1 MGGGGTETTTQTSG
15 ISNPAMN
22 AAATTIG
29 NQLNAQL
36 KAGVKPYTGSMVP
49 NLSTQTQQ
57 GVNSIF
63 SAAGNTGGL
72 KAANNW
78 ATGVIGSGGYNP
90 ALTGAQSFYQDTVD
104 SGGYNPALTS
114 AQSGVNRYLSESQAD
129 APGYAALRAKAGDD
143 TLRDVNAIFTSSGR
157 FGSGSHVGNA
167 TESLGNVY
175 AGMDMQNYENRLGR
189 LLGGNQALAG
199 IGQTAM
205 GNAAGAAGG
214 LAGVGQTAMG
224 NAAGAA
230 GMAPGLLQA
239 GFLPGQMQM
248 QAGQTMDAY
257 NTAKAEDA
265 ARIFD
270 ATQNAGWNTLQ
281 RGGSIFSGTAP
292 VSGTTQTNTQPGAP
306 WWQAPVAIGGTLAS
320 AFF

>member
-1 MGGGGTETTTQTSG
+1 MGGDSTETTTQTSG
-15 ISNPAMN
+15 LSNPAMN

-29 NQLNAQL
+29 NQLNTQL

-49 NLSTQTQQ
+49 GLSGQTSQ
-57 GVNSIF
+57 GVGSIM

-72 KAANNW
+72 NAANNW
-78 ATGVIGSGGYNP
+78 ATGTIKSGGYNP
-90 ALTGAQSFYQDTVD
+90 AL
-104 SGGYNPALTS
+104 SG
-114 AQSGVNRYLSESQAD
+114 AQSGVNQYLQESQAD
-129 APGYAALRAKAGDD
+129 APGYAAMRAKAGDD
-143 TLRDVNAIFTSSGR
+143 TLRDVNSMFTNSGR
-157 FGSGSHVGNA
+157 FGSGSHVDTA

-175 AGMDMQNYENRLGR
+175 AGMDNANYESRLGR
-189 LLGGNQALAG
+189 MLGGNQALAG

-205 GNAAGAAGG
+205 GNAAGAAG
-214 LAGVGQTAMG
+214 
-224 NAAGAA
+224 
-230 GMAPGLLQA
+230 MAPGLLQA
-239 GFLPGQMQM
+239 GFIPGQMQM

-257 NTAKAEDA
+257 NSAKAQDA

-320 AFF
+320 AFL